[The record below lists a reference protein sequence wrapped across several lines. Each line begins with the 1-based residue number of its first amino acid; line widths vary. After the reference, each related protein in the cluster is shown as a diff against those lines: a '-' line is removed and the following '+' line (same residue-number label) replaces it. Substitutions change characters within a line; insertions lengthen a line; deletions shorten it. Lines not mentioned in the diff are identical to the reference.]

1 MTDNQNVQT
10 NVQQVDLDIDS
21 WLGAPGADS
30 IVTPSA
36 DPKKD
41 TKSQPNFFAKPGTD
55 LSFLDTSKK
64 DEDEDDDKG
73 ADPDPAAD
81 PKKTDANKDTE
92 GKVSHGTDDDLDIFD
107 DLDKDTKDDDQKST
121 SKAGRPKTE
130 KSGLVEFLKK
140 RIESKEMFAFDDYD
154 ESKQTLDEYLGSL
167 GEKDIEE
174 LWQANVDN
182 MKNEVAAKTPKEFF
196 ESLPEELQYAAEYVA
211 NGGQDLKGLFQ
222 ALAQVEQ
229 VRELDPTKDT
239 DQETII
245 KNYLQATNFGSAEEI
260 EEELN
265 TWKDLGVLEKKA
277 KQFKPKLDQ
286 MQEEMVQ
293 AQLQEQEA
301 RKQQQEQAAQA
312 YMQNVFEALRPA
324 EINGIKLDK
333 KTQAALYSGLVQPQ
347 YPSISGRPT
356 NQLGHLLEKYQYVE
370 PNYPLIAEAL
380 WLLSNPDEYRANLM
394 KQGKNAAVEQTVRTL
409 KTEQARK
416 NISTVQD
423 EDDDRPRKISRP
435 QNIFKR

>member
-1 MTDNQNVQT
+1 MTDNQQTVQT
-10 NVQQVDLDIDS
+10 SVQTVDVDIDS
-21 WLGAPGADS
+21 LFAGAPGADS
-30 IVTPSA
+30 IITPES
-36 DPKKD
+36 KKD
-41 TKSQPNFFAKPGTD
+41 TKSQPNFFAKAGTD
-55 LSFLDTSKK
+55 LSFLDKET
-64 DEDEDDDKG
+64 DNDDD
-73 ADPDPAAD
+73 A
-81 PKKTDANKDTE
+81 TDDQGTKDDNKDSKDDTA
-92 GKVSHGTDDDLDIFD
+92 GKTVDTDDLFA
-107 DLDKDTKDDDQKST
+107 DLDKDTKNPNDLDDQDKST
-121 SKAGRPKTE
+121 SKGGRPKTE

-154 ESKQTLDEYLGSL
+154 ESKQSLDDYLSSL

-196 ESLPEELQYAAEYVA
+196 ESLPEELQYAAQYAA
-211 NGGQDLKGLFQ
+211 NGGQDMKGLFQ
-222 ALAQVEQ
+222 ALARVEE
-229 VRELDPTKDT
+229 VRELDPAKET

-245 KNYLQATNFGSAEEI
+245 KNYLQATNFGSADEI
-260 EEELN
+260 EEELT

-293 AQLQEQEA
+293 SQLQEQEA

-312 YMQNVFEALRPA
+312 YMQNVFEALKPA

-380 WLLSNPDEYRANLM
+380 WLLSNPDEYRQNLM
-394 KQGKNAAVEQTVRTL
+394 KQGKNAAVEQTVRSL

-423 EDDDRPRKISRP
+423 DDDDKPRRIARP